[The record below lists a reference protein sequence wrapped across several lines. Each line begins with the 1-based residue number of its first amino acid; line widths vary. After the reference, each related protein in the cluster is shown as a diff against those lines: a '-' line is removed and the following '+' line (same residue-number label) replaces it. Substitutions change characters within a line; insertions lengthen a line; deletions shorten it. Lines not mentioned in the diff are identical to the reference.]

1 MFEAERCGEDYVVGV
16 LESAPP
22 TTRGRPPRRSQ
33 RVPLK
38 CSGGMRRSGGAG
50 VTVQILDLSPEG
62 FRVETHLELAPGA
75 DVWVRLPGLESRHAR
90 VVWADKFRFGCTFI
104 EPLHP
109 AVVAMVSA
117 RAPSVKRS

>member
-1 MFEAERCGEDYVVGV
+1 MFDAERLEGGCVMGELD
-16 LESAPP
+16 SSPP
-22 TTRGRPPRRSQ
+22 PAGRARPPRRSP
-33 RVPLK
+33 RVPLA
-38 CSGGMRRSGGAG
+38 CTSGMRRSGGSG

-90 VVWADKFRFGCTFI
+90 VVWADRFRFGCAFA

-109 AVVAMVSA
+109 AVVETLSA
-117 RAPSVKRS
+117 QARPPG